1 VRSPLDRIEAYYD
14 AVPRPS
20 ARVEEIGPFTLFIA
34 YRGWPYYARPRL
46 HGPRRFTAADIMR
59 VRERQRDLG
68 VPEAF
73 EWVVDVTPDL
83 LPVAR
88 ESGLQVRE
96 YPLMILHWD
105 RMTEPI
111 RFPPDVTVRTLDADD
126 PAVAAAAAVAAVS
139 FAIGGVETG
148 DEGSTERDARAAS
161 IPTTDVDLHR
171 DRLGRGLTV
180 TVVAEDPTGP
190 VAVGSHQP
198 MGDVTEIVGVAT
210 LPTIRRRGLGAAVT
224 AALIADAGRRDVD
237 IVFLSAGSEQIA
249 RIYARAGFTRIG
261 TAGLAEAP

>member
-1 VRSPLDRIEAYYD
+1 MKSPLDRIEAYYD

-20 ARVEEIGPFTLFIA
+20 ARVEEIGPFTLFVA
-34 YRGWPYYARPRL
+34 HRGWPYYARPRL
-46 HGPRRFTAADIMR
+46 HGPGPFTTADIMR

-73 EWVVDVTPDL
+73 EWVVDITPDL

-88 ESGLQVRE
+88 ESGLQVHE
-96 YPLMILHWD
+96 HPLMILHSD
-105 RMTEPI
+105 RMTEPV
-111 RFPPDVTVRTLDADD
+111 RLPPDVTVRTLDADD
-126 PAVAAAAAVAAVS
+126 SAVATAAAVAGVS
-139 FAIGGVETG
+139 FAVGGVETG
-148 DEGSTERDARAAS
+148 DEGGTERDTRAAS
-161 IPTTDVDLHR
+161 IPTADVDPHR
-171 DRLGRGLTV
+171 DRLRRGLTV

-198 MGDVTEIVGVAT
+198 VGDVTEIVGVAT
-210 LPTIRRRGLGAAVT
+210 LPTMRRRGLGAAVT